1 MKIVSWN
8 VNGIRAV
15 AKKDFFEDFDKIAA
29 DVFCLQE
36 IKALDNQVTE
46 VLEPLKDY
54 HVYSHSAIRPGYSG
68 TAVISKSQGAEC
80 FPWYR
85 DQ

>member
-15 AKKDFFEDFDKIAA
+15 AKKDFFEGVDKIAA

-36 IKALDNQVTE
+36 IKALDNQVPE
-46 VLEPLKDY
+46 VLGP
-54 HVYSHSAIRPGYSG
+54 
-68 TAVISKSQGAEC
+68 
-80 FPWYR
+80 
-85 DQ
+85 